1 MGAEYLSAGLE
12 GSRLIND
19 NLQKA
24 IVGAAIAFLTCVAA
38 WHVQLIAL
46 FAPAMIVLIPVLLSF
61 VSVYSGWYWAA
72 AGAVGCV
79 VCAWLG
85 NSPILAVA
93 TAIGLILPVG
103 VQYYTYYRRIDFKT
117 AITIN
122 MLAYAAL
129 GFIALMII
137 RAVYGDIGQMQAE
150 LARNLWDKQSDFNIF
165 SGGLTRTMQGRYF
178 LINLFMSSGY
188 LTGADNLISALESNP
203 TTELYTR
210 CIDYITY
217 MVQYVTDYALVGN
230 LIFSS
235 IFAGFAMVSWPR
247 MTAVRHAV
255 EPEVPFTPLRKW
267 YLPGDFSIF
276 ICAAYALSQL
286 LTPYLPEWWYSFDY
300 ALRQCVVVFM
310 CIQGLAAIE
319 RKLRLSDVPRGMRG
333 ALLFLSVLIFKTLV
347 ILIGAM
353 SALFGSQGAISSW
366 IQKHM
371 DDGDG
376 EE

>member
-1 MGAEYLSAGLE
+1 M
-12 GSRLIND
+12 IND
-19 NLQKA
+19 NLQRA
-24 IVGAAIAFLTCVAA
+24 IVGAAIAFVTCFIA

-46 FAPAMIVLIPVLLSF
+46 FAPAMMVLIPVLLSF
-61 VSVYSGWYWAA
+61 ISVYSGWYWSA
-72 AGAVGCV
+72 AGAVGCI
-79 VCAWLG
+79 VCTWLG
-85 NSPILAVA
+85 NSPILAAA
-93 TAIGLILPVG
+93 TAIGLIAPIG
-103 VQYYTYYRRIDFKT
+103 VQYYTYNRRIDFKA

-122 MLAYAAL
+122 ILAYVVL
-129 GFIALMII
+129 GFIAIMII

-150 LARNLWDKQSDFNIF
+150 LARSLWNEQSDFNIF
-165 SGGLTRTMQGRYF
+165 SGGLARTMQGRYF
-178 LINLFMSSGY
+178 LINMFMSSGY
-188 LTGADNLISALESNP
+188 LTGASDLISALESNP

-210 CIDYITY
+210 CIDYIAY
-217 MVQYVTDYALVGN
+217 MVQYVTNYTLVGN

-235 IFAGFAMVSWPR
+235 IFSGFTMVSWSR

-286 LTPYLPEWWYSFDY
+286 LTPYMPEWWYGFVY

-319 RKLRLSDVPRGMRG
+319 RQMRLSNVPRGMRG
-333 ALLFLSVLIFKTLV
+333 ILLFLSVFIFKTLV
-347 ILIGAM
+347 MLIGVV

-366 IQKHM
+366 IKKHM
-371 DDGDG
+371 ENDDDG
-376 EE
+376 E